1 MNKSAVDPIPAFPCE
16 GKGKWLETR
25 VLMFVLCAGC
35 SGTSPV
41 GEANAAPD
49 VSDEVQIPEPSTPHK
64 AQDKPKEVE
73 TENQVLEP
81 RTIRFAWC
89 PKKTVA
95 DAYEMSDPAD
105 QHRIVL
111 TGGVVKDGSYPVV
124 VGFHGQPKRGKDPGD
139 YGFPATVGDL
149 VVKMVKDGEIGP
161 VILVLPVFRF
171 VGGNWPWFSP
181 RAFRAKVEELLA
193 AEGLEGTEWFAFG
206 HSGAAGCGGAGLN
219 QAHLMRPVA
228 VGFFDT
234 CLGKGWI
241 EEIAHLEKAGIRT
254 LNVHSVETA
263 GFKPR
268 QRPEYQSNFDF
279 GRAYGPAGMKP
290 VSCPAVHP
298 GAALRDQEFR
308 CARSESGLTEGFVV
322 DSGEGVDAHRAIVEP
337 AVRFF
342 LAEFA
347 SL

>member
-1 MNKSAVDPIPAFPCE
+1 MNRSAIIVFI
-16 GKGKWLETR
+16 
-25 VLMFVLCAGC
+25 LCIGC
-35 SGTSPV
+35 SGTAPV
-41 GEANAAPD
+41 GEANPTQD
-49 VSDEVQIPEPSTPHK
+49 GSHEVQIPEISTPQEVVEPA
-64 AQDKPKEVE
+64 AQDEPKEGKDKPEEVKIE
-73 TENQVLEP
+73 DPVFEA

-105 QHRIVL
+105 QHRIVF
-111 TGGVVKDGSYPVV
+111 TPGVVKGGSYPVV
-124 VGFHGQPKRGKDPGD
+124 VGFHGQPRRGRNPRD
-139 YGFPATVGDL
+139 YNFPTPVSDV

-171 VGGNWPWFSP
+171 VGGNWPWFDP
-181 RAFRAKVEELLA
+181 RAFRVEVEELLA
-193 AEGLEGTEWFAFG
+193 AQEIEGTDWFAFG

-219 QAHLMRPVA
+219 QAHLMRPRA

-234 CLGKGWI
+234 CLGKGWAK
-241 EEIAHLEKAGIRT
+241 EIAQLEKAGIRT

-263 GFKPR
+263 GFRPR
-268 QRPEYQSNFDF
+268 QRPEYQSTFDF

-308 CARSESGLTEGFVV
+308 CARSKSGLTEGFVV
-322 DSGEGVDAHRAIVEP
+322 DSGEGVEAHKAIVEP

-347 SL
+347 GL